1 MSGSHDSGEIHAAAT
16 DGGAPKQVRSEVKC
30 VKPQVKTF
38 AVIERQITA
47 NRSPW
52 LAVRVTGAQIDLHRK
67 SISSIHWPLFLPVER
82 DLHPLLKYKCH
93 LPITRKSDR
102 LHLPP
107 ECGKVIHHCPELI
120 ARTSKFIKY

>member
-1 MSGSHDSGEIHAAAT
+1 MSGAHDSGEIHAAAT
-16 DGGAPKQVRSEVKC
+16 DGGAPKQVRSGVKC
-30 VKPQVKTF
+30 QASSEDVCSYRTPYNGQSNSV
-38 AVIERQITA
+38 ARRHGHRRA
-47 NRSPW
+47 DRP
-52 LAVRVTGAQIDLHRK
+52 DRK
-67 SISSIHWPLFLPVER
+67 SISSIHWPLFLPLER

-107 ECGKVIHHCPELI
+107 EGGKVIHHCPELI